1 MKLFEDLPSTNRPIT
16 AENLNQIQDNLVVVS
31 VTEPTGDNREKV
43 WIQKGKNL
51 FDKNSLFTGYRFG
64 SDGLL
69 FADSAYSSTDY
80 ISVKS
85 NTIYTVNWQMETREC
100 VCYYDETKTFI
111 SRNTATSPF
120 TTPTNCKYI
129 RASRI
134 STGINT
140 AQIEQGSTATEYEE
154 YIEPKIYVKNDNDVY
169 EEFINAKDIPS
180 GVGQYDITLD
190 CGLVLHFFKYGEV
203 VNCIAE
209 GTISS
214 LNKDTDQACNIPK
227 EFAPVYAFRHV
238 VVMNETGILG
248 YININTDGYFLVRAK
263 TAISSNTYPRFSFSY
278 IAGN

>member
-1 MKLFEDLPSTNRPIT
+1 MKLFENLPSTNTPIN
-16 AENLNQIQDNLVVVS
+16 AENLNQIQDNLVIVS
-31 VTEPTGDNREKV
+31 KTEPTGDNREKV
-43 WIQKGKNL
+43 WMQKGKNL

-64 SDGLL
+64 SDGSL

-134 STGINT
+134 STEINT
-140 AQIEQGSTATEYEE
+140 AQIEQGSIATPYEA
-154 YIEPKIYVKNDNDVY
+154 YIEPKIYVKNNNDVY
-169 EEFINAKDIPS
+169 EEFINVNDIPS
-180 GVGQYDITLD
+180 EVKRYDITMN
-190 CGLVLHFFKYGEV
+190 CGLVLHFFKYGKV
-203 VNCIAE
+203 VNCFAE

-214 LNKDTDQACNIPK
+214 LNKDTDQSCDIPK

-248 YININTDGYFLVRAK
+248 YININTEGYFLFRTK
-263 TAISSNTYPRFSFSY
+263 TTISSAVYPRFSFTY
-278 IAGN
+278 IAVE